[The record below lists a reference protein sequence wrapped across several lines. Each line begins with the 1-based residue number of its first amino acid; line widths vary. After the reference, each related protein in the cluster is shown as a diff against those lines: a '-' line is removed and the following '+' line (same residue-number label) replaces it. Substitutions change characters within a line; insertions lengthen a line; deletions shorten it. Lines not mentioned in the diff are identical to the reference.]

1 MKIIDII
8 CSQGKTGFYFDD
20 QRAIKNGAKSDGF
33 TYIGDVITRGFTS
46 IRQSGESISVMII
59 LEDKQI
65 AYGDCAAVQY
75 SGAGGRDPVFLAK
88 DFIPVIE
95 KEVKPRLVGREAN
108 NFKELC
114 SVVENIR
121 VEGKKLH
128 TAIRYG
134 VTQAILDAVSKSNHC
149 LMCQVIAKEYNTKV
163 LNEIVPIFT
172 QSGDSRYENADK
184 MIIKEAQVLPHGL
197 INNVEDKLGYEGE
210 KLEEY
215 VDWLRNRIIKL
226 RRDKSYNPVIHIDV
240 YGTLGVAFG
249 NENYK
254 KIADYMG
261 HLGEV
266 AKPFKLRIEG
276 PVDMEEREKQEIK
289 IRDYGIDR
297 ILKEIPYCRL
307 NGHREQRLP
316 NNINISYQFIE
327 GESLLIMLDM
337 AGICGSSGSA
347 CTSGSLDPSHVL
359 LAIGL
364 PHEIAHG
371 SLRLTI
377 SHETTKEDMD
387 YVIDNLKEI
396 VQKLR
401 AMSPLY
407 EDFIKAN

>member
-261 HLGEV
+261 RLGEV

-276 PVDMEEREKQEIK
+276 PVDMDGKVDQIK
-289 IRDYGIDR
+289 ALSTLRKLLDDHKTPAKIVADEWCNTLEDIKDFTLAKAGHMIQIKTPDLGGINNAIEAVIFCNKEGVDAYLGGTCNETNRSSEVCANIAMATSPIQYLAKPGMGVDEGYMIVFNEMSR
-297 ILKEIPYCRL
+297 IL
-307 NGHREQRLP
+307 
-316 NNINISYQFIE
+316 
-327 GESLLIMLDM
+327 
-337 AGICGSSGSA
+337 A
-347 CTSGSLDPSHVL
+347 
-359 LAIGL
+359 
-364 PHEIAHG
+364 
-371 SLRLTI
+371 
-377 SHETTKEDMD
+377 
-387 YVIDNLKEI
+387 LKN
-396 VQKLR
+396 KL
-401 AMSPLY
+401 
-407 EDFIKAN
+407 

>member
-184 MIIKEAQVLPHGL
+184 MIIKDA
-197 INNVEDKLGYEGE
+197 
-210 KLEEY
+210 
-215 VDWLRNRIIKL
+215 
-226 RRDKSYNPVIHIDV
+226 
-240 YGTLGVAFG
+240 
-249 NENYK
+249 
-254 KIADYMG
+254 
-261 HLGEV
+261 
-266 AKPFKLRIEG
+266 
-276 PVDMEEREKQEIK
+276 
-289 IRDYGIDR
+289 
-297 ILKEIPYCRL
+297 
-307 NGHREQRLP
+307 
-316 NNINISYQFIE
+316 
-327 GESLLIMLDM
+327 
-337 AGICGSSGSA
+337 
-347 CTSGSLDPSHVL
+347 
-359 LAIGL
+359 
-364 PHEIAHG
+364 
-371 SLRLTI
+371 
-377 SHETTKEDMD
+377 
-387 YVIDNLKEI
+387 
-396 VQKLR
+396 
-401 AMSPLY
+401 
-407 EDFIKAN
+407 